1 MRKKIEGSGTGPSAE
16 ESPQSATER
25 TTCNLTAFIYFIYFL
40 GFFLPLFILM
50 KYFTCMKD
58 HGLKNNTK
66 TVTHILAAAS
76 EIEGLFFNEKKIV
89 IQA

>member
-1 MRKKIEGSGTGPSAE
+1 
-16 ESPQSATER
+16 
-25 TTCNLTAFIYFIYFL
+25 
-40 GFFLPLFILM
+40 
-50 KYFTCMKD
+50 MKD

-76 EIEGLFFNEKKIV
+76 EIEGLFFNEKKRV